1 MKTRKLKI
9 KSFFKYPGANIREAI
24 RQDGGISPI
33 GLRCCG
39 DMHSFGDS
47 GSQRTAILINSKRFF
62 SMQDVRTKTDV
73 TKEFMGLKL
82 VQNCNQT
89 LDSVIRLSTSL
100 KL

>member
-1 MKTRKLKI
+1 MLW
-9 KSFFKYPGANIREAI
+9 Y
-24 RQDGGISPI
+24 
-33 GLRCCG
+33 
-39 DMHSFGDS
+39 MHSFGDS
-47 GSQRTAILINSKRFF
+47 GSQRTAILINSKRFL